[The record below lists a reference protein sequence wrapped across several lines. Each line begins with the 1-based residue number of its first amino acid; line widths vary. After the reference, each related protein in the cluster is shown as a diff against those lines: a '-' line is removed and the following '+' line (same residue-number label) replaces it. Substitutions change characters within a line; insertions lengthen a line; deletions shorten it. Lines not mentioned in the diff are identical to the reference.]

1 MNTGDS
7 IMFRT
12 ICLSITTLL
21 WLAFHPAH
29 SEEAVGNPQ
38 QEKGTPS
45 GDLRQLVSMPDQAR
59 EFMRNDML
67 DHLSA
72 LNEIIGYLSS
82 NNLDAAA
89 DVAETRMGRSSMGKH
104 RGTGMGPGRFMPL
117 EMRNLGWSMHDAASE
132 FSKIAKK
139 GDLKSTYS
147 ALQKVT
153 SSCVAC
159 HYTYRTR

>member
-1 MNTGDS
+1 MYRKVFIS
-7 IMFRT
+7 V
-12 ICLSITTLL
+12 LL
-21 WLAFHPAH
+21 FASQATH
-29 SEEAVGNPQ
+29 SEEAINKTQDVEGS
-38 QEKGTPS
+38 S
-45 GDLRQLVSMPDQAR
+45 GGDSRQLVSMPDQAR
-59 EFMRNDML
+59 ELMRKDML

-72 LNEIIGYLSS
+72 FNEIIGYLAE

-117 EMRNLGWSMHDAASE
+117 EMRNLRWGMHDAATE
-132 FSKIAKK
+132 FSKIAKQ
-139 GDLKSTYS
+139 GDLKSAYS

-159 HYTYRTR
+159 HYSYRTR

>member
-1 MNTGDS
+1 MYKKVFIS
-7 IMFRT
+7 F
-12 ICLSITTLL
+12 LL
-21 WLAFHPAH
+21 FVSQAAH
-29 SEEAVGNPQ
+29 SEEAINKAQ
-38 QEKGTPS
+38 NADSSS
-45 GDLRQLVSMPDQAR
+45 GEDTRQLVSMPDQAR
-59 EFMRNDML
+59 VLMRKDML

-72 LNEIIGYLSS
+72 LNEIIGYLVS

-89 DVAETRMGRSSMGKH
+89 DVAEARMGRSSMGKH

-117 EMRNLGWSMHDAASE
+117 EMRNLGWGMHDAATK

-139 GDLKSTYS
+139 GDLKSAYS

-159 HYTYRTR
+159 HYSYRTR